1 MGIDPS
7 GHWTGGVYRGPRSNC
22 GDGVQPQHSPQINQ
36 IPVVCLGGLIL
47 FIFWCVLNLPTCFSD
62 LQGIATSDSLANL

>member
-1 MGIDPS
+1 MMEVAMGIDPS

-36 IPVVCLGGLIL
+36 IPVVCLGGLI
-47 FIFWCVLNLPTCFSD
+47 
-62 LQGIATSDSLANL
+62 